1 MDEVRQI
8 EVAGGAGGQAA
19 GALLLDVR
27 EQDEWDAGHAPGAIH
42 VPMSELQE
50 RFTELPERDST
61 LIICRSGGR
70 SDAVAHALA
79 RIGRP
84 GCANVVGGMQ
94 AWKPRGPA
102 RWSPRP
108 ACRLTPDRVVT
119 LRTTH

>member
-1 MDEVRQI
+1 VDPVRQI
-8 EVAGGAGGQAA
+8 DVAAARAEQVA

-27 EQDEWDAGHAPGAIH
+27 EQDEWDAGRAPGAIH

-50 RFTELPERDST
+50 RYTELPERAST

-79 RIGRP
+79 RIGRA

-94 AWKPRGPA
+94 AWKAAGLEMEPEGG
-102 RWSPRP
+102 
-108 ACRLTPDRVVT
+108 RVV
-119 LRTTH
+119 

>member
-1 MDEVRQI
+1 MPDVRQI
-8 EVAGGAGGQAA
+8 DAATARAEQAA

-50 RFTELPERDST
+50 RYPELPARDST

-79 RIGRP
+79 RIGRD

-94 AWKPRGPA
+94 AWQAAGLEMEPEGA
-102 RWSPRP
+102 R
-108 ACRLTPDRVVT
+108 VI
-119 LRTTH
+119 

>member
-1 MDEVRQI
+1 MDDVRQI
-8 EVAGGAGGQAA
+8 DVATALAEQAA

-42 VPMSELQE
+42 VPMSELQQ

-61 LIICRSGGR
+61 LIICRSGQR

-84 GCANVVGGMQ
+84 GCANVSGGMQ
-94 AWKPRGPA
+94 AWKSAGLVMEPA
-102 RWSPRP
+102 GGH
-108 ACRLTPDRVVT
+108 VI
-119 LRTTH
+119 